1 MIAGLDSRVTSRS
14 RGATIRR
21 MDADVVVV
29 GAGAVG
35 LACAAE
41 LARAELAVVVAERH
55 ASPGQETSSR
65 NSQVVHAGIYY
76 PQGSLKAELCVR
88 GNRSLSE
95 FCEAHG
101 VPFRRI
107 GKWLL
112 AVEPEEE
119 ARLAEVV
126 SGGRANGVS
135 LEEIPVSRFH
145 SEEPYVRAAAA
156 VLSPSTGILDVHGLF
171 RALRVMAEEHGA
183 SFAFRHSLKA
193 AARVPGGYDLV
204 FDDPSGEEARLSASR
219 VVNAAGLDAD
229 VVASMPGL
237 DVDAAGYR
245 LSWVRGHYFRIRG
258 GKRHLARRLLYPVH
272 PPGGGSFLGIHLTVD
287 LDGELKLGPDVEWLP
302 ERTQAYAVREEL
314 LEPFHEAAI
323 RYLPGLER
331 GDLSPDQSG
340 IRPRL
345 QGPGQPFRDFVI
357 SEESERGL
365 PGWVNLVGIESPGLT
380 SCLEIA
386 HEVRALLGE

>member
-1 MIAGLDSRVTSRS
+1 MPA
-14 RGATIRR
+14 GATIRR

-41 LARAELAVVVAERH
+41 LSRAGLAVVVAERH
-55 ASPGQETSSR
+55 DSPGQETSSR
-65 NSQVVHAGIYY
+65 NSQVLHAGIYY
-76 PQGSLKAELCVR
+76 PAGSLKARLCVQ
-88 GNRSLSE
+88 GNRSLAA

-101 VPFRRI
+101 VPFLRI

-112 AVEPEEE
+112 ALEPEEE
-119 ARLAEVV
+119 VRLAEVV
-126 SGGRANGVS
+126 AGGRANGVL
-135 LEEIPVSRFH
+135 LEDVALSRLRA
-145 SEEPYVRAAAA
+145 EEPHVRAAAA

-171 RALRVMAEEHGA
+171 RALRVIAEENGA
-183 SFAFRHSLKA
+183 SFAFRHALKGA
-193 AARVPGGYDLV
+193 EPVAGGFELL
-204 FDDPSGEEARLSASR
+204 FDDPSGEEVRVSASR

-229 VVASMPGL
+229 VVAGMPGL

-258 GKRHLARRLLYPVH
+258 AKRHLARRLLYPVH

-302 ERTQAYAVREEL
+302 ERRQAYAVRGEL
-314 LEPFHEAAI
+314 LDPFFEAAV

-331 GDLSPDQSG
+331 EDLSPDQSG

-345 QGPGQPFRDFVI
+345 QGPGAPFRDFVI
-357 SEESERGL
+357 AEESARGL

-386 HEVRALLGE
+386 REVGTLFGN

>member
-1 MIAGLDSRVTSRS
+1 MTGPGD
-14 RGATIRR
+14 GATIRR
-21 MDADVVVV
+21 MDADVVVI

-41 LARAELAVVVAERH
+41 LARAGLAVVVADRH

-88 GNRSLSE
+88 GNRSLSD

-112 AVEPEEE
+112 AVEPDEET
-119 ARLAEVV
+119 RLAEVV
-126 SGGRANGVS
+126 SGGRENGVA
-135 LEEIPVSRFH
+135 LEEVPISQFRAA
-145 SEEPYVRAAAA
+145 EPHVRAAAA
-156 VLSPSTGILDVHGLF
+156 VLCPSTGILDVHGLF
-171 RALRVMAEEHGA
+171 RALRVIAEENGA
-183 SFAFRHSLKA
+183 SFALRHALKA
-193 AARVPGGYDLV
+193 AARVAGGYELV
-204 FDDPSGEEARLSASR
+204 FDDPSGEEVRLSASR

-229 VVASMPGL
+229 VVAAMPGL
-237 DVDAAGYR
+237 DADAAGYR

-287 LDGELKLGPDVEWLP
+287 LDGELKLGPDVEWLVKRRQ
-302 ERTQAYAVREEL
+302 EYAVREEL
-314 LEPFHEAAI
+314 REPFHAAAVQ
-323 RYLPGLER
+323 YLPGLER
-331 GDLSPDQSG
+331 DDLSPDQSG

-386 HEVRALLGE
+386 RKVRALLGS

>member
-1 MIAGLDSRVTSRS
+1 
-14 RGATIRR
+14 
-21 MDADVVVV
+21 MDADVIVV

-41 LARAELAVVVAERH
+41 LSRAGLSVVVAERH
-55 ASPGQETSSR
+55 ATPGQETSSR

-76 PQGSLKAELCVR
+76 PAGSLKARFCVR
-88 GNRSLSE
+88 GNRSLAD
-95 FCEAHG
+95 FCEAHR

-112 AVEPEEE
+112 AVDAHEE

-126 SGGRANGVS
+126 AGGRANGVA
-135 LEEIPVSRFH
+135 LEEVPIRRFRE
-145 SEEPYVRAAAA
+145 EEPHVRAAAA

-171 RALRVMAEEHGA
+171 RALRVIAEENGA
-183 SFAFRHSLKA
+183 SFALRHTMKGA
-193 AARVPGGYDLV
+193 EPVPGGYALL
-204 FDDPSGEEARLSASR
+204 FEDPSGEEVCLEAPR

-229 VVASMPGL
+229 LVAAMPGL
-237 DVDAAGYR
+237 DVEAADYR

-258 GKRHLARRLLYPVH
+258 AKRHLARRLLYPVH

-302 ERTQAYAVREEL
+302 QRRQAYAVDEERL
-314 LEPFHEAAI
+314 DSFLRAAV

-331 GDLSPDQSG
+331 DDLAPDQSG

-345 QGPGQPFRDFVI
+345 QAIGAPFRDFVVA
-357 SEESERGL
+357 EESARGL

-386 HEVRALLGE
+386 REVRALLGA

>member
-1 MIAGLDSRVTSRS
+1 
-14 RGATIRR
+14 

-41 LARAELAVVVAERH
+41 LSGAGLSVVVAERH

-76 PQGSLKAELCVR
+76 PEGSLKARLCLR
-88 GNRSLSE
+88 GNRSLSS
-95 FCEAHG
+95 FCEAHD

-112 AVEPEEE
+112 AVENDEE

-126 SGGRANGVS
+126 AGGRANGVA
-135 LEEIPVSRFH
+135 LEEGPLERFR
-145 SEEPYVRAAAA
+145 SEEPHVRAAAA

-171 RALRVMAEEHGA
+171 RALRKAAEESGA
-183 SFAFRHSLKA
+183 AFAFRHLLA
-193 AARVPGGYDLV
+193 GADRVPGGWELR
-204 FDDPSGEEARLSASR
+204 FEDPSGDEVRVTASR

-229 VVASMPGL
+229 LVAAMPGL
-237 DVDAAGYR
+237 DVEAAGYSLVWTKGSYFR
-245 LSWVRGHYFRIRG
+245 VRGS
-258 GKRHLARRLLYPVH
+258 KRHLARRLLYPVVPKGH
-272 PPGGGSFLGIHLTVD
+272 GSVLGIHLTVD
-287 LDGELKLGPDVEWLP
+287 LDGELKLGPDAEVLP
-302 ERTQAYAVREEL
+302 ERRQDYLVDEARRETFL
-314 LEPFHEAAI
+314 AAAR
-323 RYLPGLER
+323 RYLPSLGTD
-331 GDLSPDQSG
+331 DLSPDQAG
-340 IRPRL
+340 IRARL
-345 QGPGQPFRDFVI
+345 QRPGGPFRDFVI
-357 SEESERGL
+357 AEESDRGF

-386 HEVRALLGE
+386 REVRALLARAA